1 MHLIFFGFNGQNI
14 FSSDLAEYVRKQA
27 FLVDGRVLR
36 MKNDKSQRYLFDRN
50 MSISMLRDS
59 GDSGMLLGTTS
70 HPDEDVFWNF
80 TMTLHA
86 FLPKNSTIDK
96 CIEVLISHPRT
107 KIGTFI
113 RPCPFII
120 PET

>member
-1 MHLIFFGFNGQNI
+1 
-14 FSSDLAEYVRKQA
+14 LAEYVRKQA
-27 FLVDGRVLR
+27 FLVDGKVLR
-36 MKNDKSQRYLFDRN
+36 LKNDVSQRYLFDKN
-50 MSISMLRDS
+50 TSIMMLRDS
-59 GDSGMLLGTTS
+59 SDSGMLLGTTS

-96 CIEVLISHPRT
+96 CIEVIIYHPRT
-107 KIGTFI
+107 KIGTSL
-113 RPCPFII
+113 RPGPVPI